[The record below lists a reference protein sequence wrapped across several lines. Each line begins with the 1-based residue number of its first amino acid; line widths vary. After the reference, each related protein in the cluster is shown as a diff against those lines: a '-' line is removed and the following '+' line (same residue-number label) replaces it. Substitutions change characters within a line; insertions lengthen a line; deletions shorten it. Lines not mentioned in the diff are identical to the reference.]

1 MNKAY
6 LGTTLLVLAGCASA
20 SASAINPSD
29 DLHCAVVVR
38 TFERNADQFGAN
50 ATVRKGFYV
59 LHTWYFSKIKR
70 ERLDEAQ
77 GVVDA
82 MKKYPAE
89 VSSAGKKCSDRAFSD
104 PGFSRWK
111 SFASDDYDRKAMR

>member
-6 LGTTLLVLAGCASA
+6 LGAPLLVLAGCASA

-29 DLHCAVVVR
+29 DLHCAVVIR
-38 TFERNADQFGAN
+38 TLERNADQLGAN
-50 ATVRKGFYV
+50 ATARKGLYV
-59 LHTWYFSKIKR
+59 LQTWYFSKIKQ

-77 GVVDA
+77 GVIEA

-89 VSSAGKKCSDRAFSD
+89 VSFAGHKCSDRAFSD

-111 SFASDDYDRKAMR
+111 SFASENYDQKAMR

>member
-38 TFERNADQFGAN
+38 TLERNADRFGAN

-59 LHTWYFSKIKR
+59 LQTWYFSKIKR

-111 SFASDDYDRKAMR
+111 SFASDDYHRRAMR

>member
-6 LGTTLLVLAGCASA
+6 LGATLLVLAGCASA

-29 DLHCAVVVR
+29 DLHCAVVIR
-38 TFERNADQFGAN
+38 TLERNADQLGAN
-50 ATVRKGFYV
+50 ATARKGLYV
-59 LHTWYFSKIKR
+59 LQTWYFSKIKR
-70 ERLDEAQ
+70 ARLDEAQ